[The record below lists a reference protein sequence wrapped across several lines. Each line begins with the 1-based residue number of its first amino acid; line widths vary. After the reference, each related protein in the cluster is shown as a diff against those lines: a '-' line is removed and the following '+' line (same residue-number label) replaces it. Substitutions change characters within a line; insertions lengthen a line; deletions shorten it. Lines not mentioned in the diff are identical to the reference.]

1 MISYRTL
8 RVPIRPDLEASHRAV
23 WESLATPGAWW
34 DSAARIAIAAA
45 ARNARI
51 EAGLA
56 EGAAAAAE
64 TAGSLP
70 DSVRRLA
77 RELGGE
83 TRALDRA
90 WYEKRVP
97 AEVDEAQYVEALGV
111 VVRTTCVDVF
121 HRGVGAA
128 LPDYPA
134 PGTADPSRLR
144 PAHTA
149 IDVGWVSMIQ
159 NGAAGGEDGKALWGD
174 GPQANVVRALSLV
187 PDEVRGM
194 AELSAAQYV
203 EIPRVI
209 DARFDPGRA
218 IERAQIELVA
228 GRVSALNECFY

>member
-1 MISYRTL
+1 MISYIGNGLPVRAE
-8 RVPIRPDLEASHRAV
+8 LEASHRKV

-34 DSAARIAIAAA
+34 DSAQRIAIAAA

-56 EGAAAAAE
+56 EGEIDPAE
-64 TAGSLP
+64 SAGDVV
-70 DSVRRLA
+70 DSVCLVA

-97 AEVDEAQYVEALGV
+97 AQIDEAQYVEALGV
-111 VVRTTCVDVF
+111 VVRSTCVDVF
-121 HRGVGAA
+121 HRGIGAA

-134 PGTADPSRLR
+134 PDSGAPSRCH
-144 PAHTA
+144 PTHTG
-149 IDVGWVSMIQ
+149 IDVGWVPMIK

-174 GPQANVVRALSLV
+174 GLQANVVRALSLV

-194 AELSAAQYV
+194 ADLSAAQYL

-209 DARFDPGRA
+209 DASFDPGRA
-218 IERAQIELVA
+218 IGRAQIELVA